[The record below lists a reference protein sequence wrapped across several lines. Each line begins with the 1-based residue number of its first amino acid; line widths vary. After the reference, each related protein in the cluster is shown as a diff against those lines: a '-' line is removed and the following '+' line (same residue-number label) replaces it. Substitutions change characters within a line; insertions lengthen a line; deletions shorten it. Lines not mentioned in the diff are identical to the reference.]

1 MTFFSAKTHAAAIG
15 LSHGAVWPAQR
26 AALFCIA
33 VFASHALPAAAERA
47 DRDKPTLIEAHQ
59 CVTEE
64 LKQISVCTG
73 NVVLTRGT
81 MRITGER
88 MELKQDPEG
97 YRQASVDAAPG
108 RLALFRQRQDS
119 TTPGIEEFVEGVAE
133 RIEYDE
139 RTENVRLVRRAI
151 WKRLENERPRDEVA
165 GDLITYDGR
174 NETYRVTGGKDAGP
188 DGRVKMILGPQSDD
202 RTPAKAV
209 PPASLKPAATLTPQA
224 PRK

>member
-1 MTFFSAKTHAAAIG
+1 MTTSTRTLG
-15 LSHGAVWPAQR
+15 PMRHGAAR
-26 AALFCIA
+26 AARLATLVCAA
-33 VFASHALPAAAERA
+33 VLSAHALPAAAERA
-47 DRDKPTLIEAHQ
+47 DRDKPTLVEANQ

-108 RLALFRQRQDS
+108 QLALFRQRQDS
-119 TTPGIEEFVEGVAE
+119 TSPGIEEFVEGVAE

-139 RTENVRLVRRAI
+139 RTENVRLVRRAL

-174 NETYRVTGGKDAGP
+174 SETYRVTGGKDAGP
-188 DGRVKMILGPQSDD
+188 DGRVKLILGPQSDGK
-202 RTPAKAV
+202 TPVKPA
-209 PPASLKPAATLTPQA
+209 PPAPLKPAATLAPQA

>member
-1 MTFFSAKTHAAAIG
+1 MTTSTRTRGPMPRGASRPARRVALVCAAV
-15 LSHGAVWPAQR
+15 L
-26 AALFCIA
+26 AA
-33 VFASHALPAAAERA
+33 HALPVAAERA
-47 DRDKPTLIEAHQ
+47 DRDKPTLIEATQ

-97 YRQASVDAAPG
+97 YRQATVDAAPG
-108 RLALFRQRQDS
+108 QLALFRQRQDS
-119 TTPGIEEFVEGVAE
+119 TTPGVEEYIEGVAE

-139 RTENVRLVRRAI
+139 RTDNVRLVRRAL
-151 WKRLENERPRDEVA
+151 WKRLESERPRDEVA

-174 NETYRVTGGKDAGP
+174 SETYRVTGGKDAGP
-188 DGRVKMILGPQSDD
+188 DGRVKLILGPQSDGK
-202 RTPAKAV
+202 TPAKPA
-209 PPASLKPAATLTPQA
+209 PPAPLKPAATLAPQA